1 MENYSYCWDKIKSQ
15 GRWFYSSEEAAAE
28 TLRQLEEEVDS
39 HTEVDR
45 HENEI
50 SISGEASILV
60 MDGIIPDSLINNI
73 TQRDQESSDESKDN
87 YCIDEN
93 SD

>member
-1 MENYSYCWDKIKSQ
+1 MSKIKSQ

-28 TLRQLEEEVDS
+28 ILRQLKEEVDS

-50 SISGEASILV
+50 NISREASILV

-87 YCIDEN
+87 YCINEN
-93 SD
+93 SN